1 MESLAALAI
10 IVFWVPIIIGIAV
23 IIAVRKK

>member
-10 IVFWVPIIIGIAV
+10 MVFWVPIIIGIAV
-23 IIAVRKK
+23 IIAVLKK